1 MKYDCLFVGNAIVDI
16 LADVSFEFMNDQG
29 IEPGSWRPV
38 EKEEIEKLQTIIPDN
53 KVASGGSAANSAVGF
68 SFLGGSSA
76 FIGRVKND
84 ALGIEYIKDMDDA
97 GVKFTSNPS
106 ETGLDTGRCLVYV
119 TPDAQRSMRTYLGA
133 ASQLSPDEVNEES
146 IANSAIVYVEGYLW
160 DEDLAKSSCKK
171 ALELAKKNNIQT
183 ALSLSD
189 SFCVNKWHEE
199 ILDLTKNVD
208 IVFGNEDEFKA
219 LFKTEILSDAISA
232 SRSQLKLSIIT
243 RGHNGSIVISDSQ
256 TDEVVAY
263 PPDKLVDTTGAGDLY
278 AAGFL
283 YGLSKNMR
291 HHECANL
298 GSYLSSRVISVL
310 GPRTEKDIRELAISK
325 GLLS

>member
-146 IANSAIVYVEGYLW
+146 KSNSAIVYVEGYLW

-189 SFCVNKWHEE
+189 SFCVTKWHEE

>member
-29 IEPGSWRPV
+29 IESGSWRPV
-38 EKEEIEKLQTIIPDN
+38 EKEEIEKLQSIIPDN

>member
-38 EKEEIEKLQTIIPDN
+38 EKEEIEKLQSIIPDN

-232 SRSQLKLSIIT
+232 SRSQLKLSVIT

-325 GLLS
+325 GFLS

>member
-38 EKEEIEKLQTIIPDN
+38 EKEEIEKLQSIIPDN

-278 AAGFL
+278 PAGFL

>member
-38 EKEEIEKLQTIIPDN
+38 EKEEIEKLQSIIPDN

-76 FIGRVKND
+76 FIGWVNND

-219 LFKTEILSDAISA
+219 LLKTEILSDAISA

-298 GSYLSSRVISVL
+298 GSYLSSKVISVL

>member
-1 MKYDCLFVGNAIVDI
+1 M
-16 LADVSFEFMNDQG
+16 
-29 IEPGSWRPV
+29 
-38 EKEEIEKLQTIIPDN
+38 
-53 KVASGGSAANSAVGF
+53 
-68 SFLGGSSA
+68 GGSSA

-189 SFCVNKWHEE
+189 SFCVTKWHEE

>member
-38 EKEEIEKLQTIIPDN
+38 EKEEIEKLQSIIPDN

-84 ALGIEYIKDMDDA
+84 ALGIDYIKDMDDA